1 MRNVSVASNPPH
13 QGPKLWGFGK
23 SPARARH
30 DRATAR
36 EQMDCETNIRR
47 YGSFCTC
54 GTHEPLSRPFDVT

>member
-1 MRNVSVASNPPH
+1 MIIVNVASNPRRRDPEV
-13 QGPKLWGFGK
+13 WGFGE
-23 SPARARH
+23 SRARARR

-54 GTHEPLSRPFDVT
+54 GTHEPLLPSFDVT